1 MFLAAQAIAEIEG
14 LEVTPEDITA
24 AGAESV
30 SCTLPPIKTRVSMAC
45 EGRDKTGYVREG
57 YAFSPMF
64 TLGYTGTLR
73 EKEGFAT
80 WLRLERAD

>member
-1 MFLAAQAIAEIEG
+1 MAAEG
-14 LEVTPEDITA
+14 A
-24 AGAESV
+24 
-30 SCTLPPIKTRVSMAC
+30 
-45 EGRDKTGYVREG
+45 DKAGYVKEG

-64 TLGYTGTLR
+64 TIGYTGTLR